1 MAIPKKLIIVFT
13 SFYVIIIIY
22 ILLFLFVPDIQNT
35 IIQARENLSNITEGA
50 NYLWA
55 LLISLGICF
64 LGSASIGFPIPFPFV
79 IFSLSNSILFR
90 YVNAGFSVNQTIL
103 IPSFWLEIL
112 GITLVGGIGS
122 ALGELTGY
130 AVGYGAKKVV
140 EEKNSDVLN
149 NVDGFGKLIL
159 ENQKRTPFYIF
170 LFALSPL
177 PDDILFLPLG
187 MIKYPFW
194 KCIIPGWLGKNF
206 TILFYCCWPIFIAL
220 GFSTQGIQSNNIS
233 TIITEAL
240 LLLVT
245 VTVMF
250 FIMTF
255 NWTKLLEKKSKIRES
270 RSENHKYIQEK
281 S

>member
-1 MAIPKKLIIVFT
+1 MAVPKKLIIVFA

-22 ILLFLFVPDIQNT
+22 ILLFLLIPDIQNAV
-35 IIQARENLSNITEGA
+35 IQLRENLTIITEGS

-79 IFSLSNSILFR
+79 LFSLSNSILFR
-90 YVNAGFSVNQTIL
+90 YLNAGFSLNQTL
-103 IPSFWLEIL
+103 LFGGFWLEIL

-130 AVGYGAKKVV
+130 AVGYGAKKVA
-140 EEKNSDVLN
+140 EEKNSELLN

-159 ENQKRTPFYIF
+159 ENQRRTPIYIF
-170 LFALSPL
+170 LFALTPL

-187 MIKYPFW
+187 MMKYPFW
-194 KCIIPGWLGKNF
+194 KCIIPAWLGKNF

-220 GFSTQGIQSNNIS
+220 GFSDQGIHSNNIS
-233 TIITEAL
+233 TIITEAI

-245 VTVMF
+245 ITVMF
-250 FIMTF
+250 FIMSF
-255 NWTKLLEKKSKIRES
+255 NWTKLLEKRTKNRES
-270 RSENHKYIQEK
+270 STENH
-281 S
+281 

>member
-1 MAIPKKLIIVFT
+1 MPVPKKLIIVFT
-13 SFYVIIIIY
+13 SFYIVIIIY
-22 ILLFLFVPDIQNT
+22 ILLFLLIPDFQDIV
-35 IIQARENLSNITEGA
+35 IKLRENLTNITEGS

-55 LLISLGICF
+55 LLISLVICF

-79 IFSLSNSILFR
+79 LFSLSNSILFR
-90 YVNAGFSVNQTIL
+90 YLDAGFSLNEIL
-103 IPSFWLEIL
+103 LFGGFWLEIM

-122 ALGELTGY
+122 VLGEFTGY
-130 AVGYGAKKVV
+130 AVGYGAKKIA
-140 EEKNSDVLN
+140 EERNSDLFN

-159 ENQKRTPFYIF
+159 ENQKRTPLYIF
-170 LFALSPL
+170 LFALTPL

-220 GFSTQGIQSNNIS
+220 GFSSQGIQSNNIS
-233 TIITEAL
+233 TVIIEAI

-245 VTVMF
+245 LAIMF

-255 NWTKLLEKKSKIRES
+255 NWTKLLEKRTKRRES
-270 RSENHKYIQEK
+270 RTRNH
-281 S
+281 